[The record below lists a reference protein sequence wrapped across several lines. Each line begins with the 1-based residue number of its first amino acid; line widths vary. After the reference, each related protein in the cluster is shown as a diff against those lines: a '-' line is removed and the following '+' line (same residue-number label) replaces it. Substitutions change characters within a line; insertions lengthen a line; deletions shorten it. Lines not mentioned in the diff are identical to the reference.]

1 VLLAGVGCVLYRLCI
16 ISEEFSI
23 YISIATNYVYRV
35 WYFFGDIDRG
45 RSMCVTRRCRLCF
58 GELDRG
64 RSMCVTR
71 RCRLCI
77 IIEEC
82 CSYIMITIN
91 YVYKVWYV

>member
-1 VLLAGVGCVLYRLCI
+1 V
-16 ISEEFSI
+16 
-23 YISIATNYVYRV
+23 RV
-35 WYFFGDIDRG
+35 WIASTREKGGMMKGMVKLFLRREERDRRWG
-45 RSMCVTRRCRLCF
+45 KKNNREREMRGWLFF

-82 CSYIMITIN
+82 CS
-91 YVYKVWYV
+91 